1 MKKMAVNTLGDALA
15 AGGTTFSSDDDPELV
30 RAAVPFSLKLI
41 ESLLAESPQHEG
53 LLLAAARGYTQYTY
67 AFVQQ
72 EADEI
77 EGEDLTRA
85 MKMRKRA
92 RRLYLRARNY
102 GLRGLEVKHR
112 GFGESLLKNSREAVL
127 VAEVADVS
135 LLYWTAVSWA
145 GAISVSKNEPELIV
159 DMVQVEALIDRALE
173 LDEAFDNGAIH
184 TFLITYEMVR
194 PGGQGEP
201 AQRAR
206 SHFRR
211 AVELSDGQMAGP
223 FVSMAEAVAVQ
234 QQNLL
239 EFKALLARALAID
252 PDVRPEWRLANR
264 IMQRRAQWLLGRT
277 DELFLVSD
285 SQ

>member
-239 EFKALLARALAID
+239 EFKALLDRALAID

>member
-239 EFKALLARALAID
+239 EFKVLLGQALAID